1 MADITFN
8 EALGFVPYIYLAAIS
23 LVAVIFTCYDKYASK
38 KLPGRRTPESTLLFI
53 SILGGSAA
61 MLATM
66 LAIRH
71 KTRHKKFM
79 IGIPVIIVLQF
90 AAVIAIWLLT

>member
-1 MADITFN
+1 MPDITLN
-8 EALGFVPYIYLAAIS
+8 EALGFLPYIYFAAIS
-23 LVAVIFTCYDKYASK
+23 LIAGFFTCYDQYASK
-38 KLPGRRTPESTLLFI
+38 KLPGRRTPESTLLII

-71 KTRHKKFM
+71 KTKHKKFM
-79 IGIPVIIVLQF
+79 IGIPVIIILQL
-90 AAVIAIWLLT
+90 AAGAAIWFFT